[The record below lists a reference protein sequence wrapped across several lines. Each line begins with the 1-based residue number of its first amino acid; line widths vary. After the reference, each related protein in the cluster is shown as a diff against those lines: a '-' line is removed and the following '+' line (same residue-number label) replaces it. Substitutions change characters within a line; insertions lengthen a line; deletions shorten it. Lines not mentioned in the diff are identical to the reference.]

1 MVKKG
6 EEELNVMKSILIFSH
21 GMEIGGAEK
30 ALLGLLEAVD
40 TSKYQVDLFLMRHT
54 GELYQYIPK
63 GIHVLDEKPE
73 YASLAVPIIK
83 VLKKGQFSIA
93 WKRFLGKKNA
103 LKRVKELGLPV
114 DNDVALEYSHK
125 YTLKVMPNINEK
137 EYDLAIS
144 FLTPHYFVAEK
155 VCAKKKIAWI
165 HTDYSKVAVDKESQ
179 LKMWNAYDIIASI
192 SEDVTKSFLRCFPE
206 LERKIQLLP
215 NIMPINYIKK
225 MAEEFSVKEEMR
237 DDGAIKLLS
246 IGRFCLAKN
255 FDNVPWICK
264 YLLNVGINVKWYLI
278 GFGDSEELIRKQIIE
293 ADATENVII
302 LGKKEN
308 PYPYIKECDIYIQ
321 PSRYEGKSVSV
332 IEAQILHKPV
342 IITNYATSKSQLEDG
357 IDGMIVPMDNKEC
370 AKGIGKILKDEEL
383 LNTLIKNTIKREYVD
398 FGGIQKL
405 YRIMGEK

>member
-1 MVKKG
+1 MDKK
-6 EEELNVMKSILIFSH
+6 ENMKKILIFSH
-21 GMEIGGAEK
+21 AMEIGGAEK
-30 ALLGLLEAVD
+30 ALLGLLETVD

-264 YLLNVGINVKWYLI
+264 YLLNMGVNVKWYLI
-278 GFGDSEELIRKQIIE
+278 GFGGSEEFIREKIE
-293 ADATENVII
+293 EAKVIENVII

-308 PYPYIKECDIYIQ
+308 PYPYIKACDIYVQ
-321 PSRYEGKSVSV
+321 PSRYEGKCVSV

-370 AKGIGKILKDEEL
+370 AKGIAKVIQ
-383 LNTLIKNTIKREYVD
+383 N
-398 FGGIQKL
+398 QKL
-405 YRIMGEK
+405 QKQLIENTKVQNYSNIEEIRKIYFEM